1 MRVRSLHSVRR
12 CWSGDK
18 GLVRCCRP
26 KNPSAQQD
34 RRETFMGDFQSWSNR
49 TIGGDTLATG
59 VQSWRRRQKKR
70 ARRFRRT
77 SRRFR
82 VENLSAITS
91 LILQALAF
99 HRLRKNHQ
107 QRRAVTT
114 SAQPNGAKVA
124 KWRLPPSFG
133 GILQVCANPTGINE
147 LLS

>member
-1 MRVRSLHSVRR
+1 
-12 CWSGDK
+12 
-18 GLVRCCRP
+18 
-26 KNPSAQQD
+26 
-34 RRETFMGDFQSWSNR
+34 MGDFQSWSNR

>member
-59 VQSWRRRQKKR
+59 EGWSPLEALLRRIGRT
-70 ARRFRRT
+70 ARRLKT
-77 SRRFR
+77 
-82 VENLSAITS
+82 ENPSAITS

>member
-1 MRVRSLHSVRR
+1 
-12 CWSGDK
+12 
-18 GLVRCCRP
+18 
-26 KNPSAQQD
+26 
-34 RRETFMGDFQSWSNR
+34 
-49 TIGGDTLATG
+49 
-59 VQSWRRRQKKR
+59 
-70 ARRFRRT
+70 
-77 SRRFR
+77 